1 MSVEIVTM
9 VSAVG
14 GAGSRR
20 IGRAVAKPSSAS
32 TRAGAPGGLA
42 QVYHRAGPSL
52 DPAAQL
58 ILHNITAR
66 THATPVGLLA
76 VPYRRNALSGLEWD
90 DFSSNRHPA
99 LPYCWSV
106 IFSENRAHFSG
117 SCSRRD
123 ARTSREG
130 RKSSAPSA
138 DNRCENGIIIRH
150 ACGVFLEGRPMMAL
164 QVLAD
169 ITA

>member
-1 MSVEIVTM
+1 M

-32 TRAGAPGGLA
+32 PRAGAPGGLA

-106 IFSENRAHFSG
+106 IFSENRAHFSR
-117 SCSRRD
+117 SCSSHLAAGAAPEPLEAKGYSTSHPHAWLSCRRRHG
-123 ARTSREG
+123 AQS
-130 RKSSAPSA
+130 PP
-138 DNRCENGIIIRH
+138 NRNMHR
-150 ACGVFLEGRPMMAL
+150 L
-164 QVLAD
+164 QRSD
-169 ITA
+169 